1 MIVLEGCDAVG
12 KTTLIN
18 NLSEFDLK
26 DRDKN
31 ICKYIDF
38 NYSLRERANYIYN
51 YLYNKNFKVIFLV
64 NNDRKELERRV
75 SLRDNIDEYDK
86 LSYLYNLLYLETYE
100 YMRYYNLLNNKLYML
115 DVTGLNIEE
124 EVSHVRKLIKEM

>member
-12 KTTLIN
+12 KSTVINTLKDYNI
-18 NLSEFDLK
+18 L

-38 NYSLRERANYIYN
+38 NYSLIDRSKYIYN
-51 YLYNKNFKVIFLV
+51 YLKDRDINVIFLI
-64 NNDRKELERRV
+64 NNNRKELERRI

-100 YMRYYNLLNNKLYML
+100 YMKYFDK
-115 DVTGLNIEE
+115 
-124 EVSHVRKLIKEM
+124 